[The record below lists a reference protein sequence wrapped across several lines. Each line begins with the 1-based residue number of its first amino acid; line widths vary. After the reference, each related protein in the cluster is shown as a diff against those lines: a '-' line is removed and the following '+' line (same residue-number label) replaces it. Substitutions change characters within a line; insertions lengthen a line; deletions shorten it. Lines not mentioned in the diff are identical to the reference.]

1 LSGIWFDGRFVK
13 PGKPDG
19 VGQFSLGLAKELAKL
34 TDVTVLVSSQA
45 QAEEFKGLKHFLVNS
60 PESPSELTLAYRLRK
75 QDIEVLFSPMQTT
88 SSWFR
93 NFKLVLT
100 LHDLIYYRHRTPPA
114 YFNPLLKLGWR
125 LFHLSYLPQRL
136 VLNKADAIVTVS
148 ETTKSEMLKYR
159 LTRRPIHLV
168 YNAADP
174 VEIMPEGNRHNQRTL
189 IYMGSFTG
197 YKNVETLIQGTGLL
211 PEHKLILLSRINPK
225 RKAELESLAHKVGA
239 KIEFRNGVTRAE
251 YGDLLASA
259 QALVSASLDEGFG
272 IPLVEAMERGTPVV
286 VSNLEIFR
294 EIAQDAGLRF
304 IPTDPAAF
312 ANEVLRLNDANN
324 WDWYSNL
331 ALSQAKGFSW
341 ELSAQALLEI
351 LQRLKNRKTS

>member
-1 LSGIWFDGRFVK
+1 MSGIWFDGRFVK

-19 VGQFSLGLAKELAKL
+19 IGQFSLGLAKELAKL
-34 TDVTVLVSSQA
+34 TDVTVLVSSKA
-45 QAEEFKGLKHFLVNS
+45 QAEEFNGLKHFLVNS
-60 PESPSELTLAYRLRK
+60 PSSPSELTLAFRLRK
-75 QDIEVLFSPMQTT
+75 QNIDVLFSPMQTT

-125 LFHLSYLPQRL
+125 LFHLSYLPQRIL
-136 VLNKADAIVTVS
+136 LNNADAIVTVS
-148 ETTKSEMLKYR
+148 KTTKNEILKYR
-159 LTRRPIHLV
+159 LTKRPIHLV

-174 VEIMPEGNRHNQRTL
+174 VEMMPEGNRHNERSL

-197 YKNVETLIQGTGLL
+197 YKNVETLIKGAGLL
-211 PEHKLILLSRINPK
+211 PEHKLILLSRISPN
-225 RKAELESLAHKVGA
+225 RKAELEALANEVGA
-239 KIEFRNGVTRAE
+239 NIEFKNGVTKTE
-251 YGDLLASA
+251 YGELLASA

-304 IPTDPAAF
+304 LPTDPQAF
-312 ANEVLRLNDANN
+312 ANEVLRLSDANN

-331 ALSQAKGFSW
+331 GLSQAKGFSW
-341 ELSAQALLEI
+341 ELSAQALLDI
-351 LQRLKNRKTS
+351 LQRLKNKKTS

>member
-1 LSGIWFDGRFVK
+1 MSGIWFDGRFVK

-19 VGQFSLGLAKELAKL
+19 IGQFSLGLAKELAKL
-34 TDVTVLVSSQA
+34 TDVTVLVSSKA
-45 QAEEFKGLKHFLVNS
+45 QADEFEGLKHFLVNS
-60 PESPSELTLAYRLRK
+60 PESPSELTLAFRLRK
-75 QDIEVLFSPMQTT
+75 QNIDVLFSPMQTT

-114 YFNPLLKLGWR
+114 YLNPIVKLGWW

-136 VLNKADAIVTVS
+136 VLNKADSVVTVS
-148 ETTKSEMLKYR
+148 RTTRNEIVKHR
-159 LTRRPIHLV
+159 LTKRPIHVV

-174 VEIMPEGNRHNQRTL
+174 VEIMPEGNRHNQRNL
-189 IYMGSFTG
+189 IYMGSFIG
-197 YKNVETLIQGTGLL
+197 YKNVETLIQGAGLL
-211 PEHKLILLSRINPK
+211 KEHKLILLSRISSK
-225 RKAELESLAHKVGA
+225 RKAELKALANMVGA
-239 KIEFRNGVTRAE
+239 NIEFRNGVTKTE

-272 IPLVEAMERGTPVV
+272 IPLVEAMERGTPIV

-294 EIAQDAGLRF
+294 EIGQEAALRF
-304 IPTDPAAF
+304 IATDPQAF

-331 ALSQAKGFSW
+331 ALSEAKGFSW
-341 ELSAQALLEI
+341 ERSAQALFEV
-351 LQRLKNRKTS
+351 LQQLKTAKIS

>member
-19 VGQFSLGLAKELAKL
+19 IGQFSLGLAKELAKL
-34 TDVTVLVSSQA
+34 TDVTVLVSSKA
-45 QAEEFKGLKHFLVNS
+45 QADEFEGLKHFLVNS
-60 PESPSELTLAYRLRK
+60 PESPSELTLAFRLRK
-75 QDIEVLFSPMQTT
+75 QNIDVLFSPMQTT

-114 YFNPLLKLGWR
+114 YLNPIVKLGWW

-136 VLNKADAIVTVS
+136 VLNKADSVVTVS
-148 ETTKSEMLKYR
+148 RTTRNEIVQHR
-159 LTRRPIHLV
+159 LTKRPIHVV

-189 IYMGSFTG
+189 IYMGSFIG
-197 YKNVETLIQGTGLL
+197 YKNVETLIQGAGLL
-211 PEHKLILLSRINPK
+211 KEHKLILLSRISSK
-225 RKAELESLAHKVGA
+225 RKAELKALANMVGA
-239 KIEFRNGVTRAE
+239 NIEFRNGVTKTE

-272 IPLVEAMERGTPVV
+272 IPLVEAMERGTPIV

-294 EIAQDAGLRF
+294 EIGQEAALRF
-304 IPTDPAAF
+304 IATDPQAF

-341 ELSAQALLEI
+341 ERSAQALFEV
-351 LQRLKNRKTS
+351 LQQLKTAKIS

>member
-1 LSGIWFDGRFVK
+1 MSGIWFDGRFVK

-19 VGQFSLGLAKELAKL
+19 IGQFSLGLAKELAKL
-34 TDVTVLVSSQA
+34 TDVTVLVSSKA
-45 QAEEFKGLKHFLVNS
+45 QADEFEGLKHFLVNS
-60 PESPSELTLAYRLRK
+60 PESPSELTLAFRLRK
-75 QDIEVLFSPMQTT
+75 QNIDVLFSPMQTT

-114 YFNPLLKLGWR
+114 YLNPIVKLGWW

-136 VLNKADAIVTVS
+136 VLNKADSVVTVS
-148 ETTKSEMLKYR
+148 RTTRNEIVQHR
-159 LTRRPIHLV
+159 LTKRPIHVV

-189 IYMGSFTG
+189 IYMGSFIG
-197 YKNVETLIQGTGLL
+197 YKNVETLIQGAGLL
-211 PEHKLILLSRINPK
+211 KEHKLILLSRISSK
-225 RKAELESLAHKVGA
+225 RKAELKALANMVGA
-239 KIEFRNGVTRAE
+239 NIEFRNGVTKTE

-272 IPLVEAMERGTPVV
+272 IPLVEAMERGTPIV

-294 EIAQDAGLRF
+294 EIGQEAALRF
-304 IPTDPAAF
+304 IATDPQAF

-341 ELSAQALLEI
+341 ERSAQALFEV
-351 LQRLKNRKTS
+351 LQQLKTAKIS

>member
-1 LSGIWFDGRFVK
+1 MSGIWFDGRFVK

-19 VGQFSLGLAKELAKL
+19 IGQFSLGLAKELAKL
-34 TDVTVLVSSQA
+34 TDVTVLVSSKA
-45 QAEEFKGLKHFLVNS
+45 QADEFEGLKHFLVNS
-60 PESPSELTLAYRLRK
+60 PESPSELTLAFRLRK
-75 QDIEVLFSPMQTT
+75 QNIDVLFSPMQTT

-114 YFNPLLKLGWR
+114 YLNPIVKLGWW

-136 VLNKADAIVTVS
+136 VLNKADSVVTVS
-148 ETTKSEMLKYR
+148 RTTRNEIVKHR
-159 LTRRPIHLV
+159 LTKRPIHVV

-189 IYMGSFTG
+189 IYMGSFIG
-197 YKNVETLIQGTGLL
+197 YKNVETLIQGAGLL
-211 PEHKLILLSRINPK
+211 KEHKLILLSRISSK
-225 RKAELESLAHKVGA
+225 RKAELKALANMVGA
-239 KIEFRNGVTRAE
+239 NIEFRNGVTKTE

-272 IPLVEAMERGTPVV
+272 IPLVEAMERGTPIV

-294 EIAQDAGLRF
+294 EIGQEAALRF
-304 IPTDPAAF
+304 IATDPQAF

-341 ELSAQALLEI
+341 ERSAQALFEV
-351 LQRLKNRKTS
+351 LQQLKTAKIS